1 MAILTRE
8 DSTNISLLLAR
19 PETEVR
25 KWDTLRLRGARSGKR
40 PQNAP
45 LPFVSIFMAL
55 GNEFTRLGLWEG
67 GGVFQ
72 EETVGLGRSKG
83 ACKGKN

>member
-25 KWDTLRLRGARSGKR
+25 KWDRLPLGGARAGKR

-45 LPFVSIFMAL
+45 VPFISV
-55 GNEFTRLGLWEG
+55 FTELEMSSPG
-67 GGVFQ
+67 GG
-72 EETVGLGRSKG
+72 G
-83 ACKGKN
+83 AAGYFR

>member
-19 PETEVR
+19 PETEVS
-25 KWDTLRLRGARSGKR
+25 KWDPLPLRGARSGKR

-45 LPFVSIFMAL
+45 VPFISV
-55 GNEFTRLGLWEG
+55 FTELEMSSG
-67 GGVFQ
+67 GGGHMQ
-72 EETVGLGRSKG
+72 GN
-83 ACKGKN
+83 KNSQL